1 MQKMPVGI
9 IFALFKIKIRIK
21 LNNFID
27 KEKKGLSQYF
37 KVFVIGLLFVIGG
50 GGGGGEGGASE
61 AGGGI
66 IDSFRLAKGLG
77 GNDDEDDGIAKALL
91 FAKGFCW
98 FIICS
103 SSESSDLSSS
113 FVHMVSSKFPCL
125 EENAMQGPDLR
136 CLT

>member
-50 GGGGGEGGASE
+50 DLGAQWDMGGSVDTAQGE
-61 AGGGI
+61 
-66 IDSFRLAKGLG
+66 L
-77 GNDDEDDGIAKALL
+77 
-91 FAKGFCW
+91 
-98 FIICS
+98 
-103 SSESSDLSSS
+103 
-113 FVHMVSSKFPCL
+113 
-125 EENAMQGPDLR
+125 
-136 CLT
+136 